1 MYCGRYE
8 LLWPVTVLSSQR
20 EAGLALVGSA
30 LILSV
35 VAILIMCT
43 QHIVCD
49 SAATTLHAIDRQLAY
64 QSAEAA
70 LADAKQA
77 IMLAGDIAAMP
88 QAQCYG
94 HLTGAMLPHG
104 AKWQSKLVPQF
115 QIALHPLVVHVQAP
129 ELQRYVYRVTAK
141 ASGFTESTQVF
152 LQADFIRPVCNS
164 SDPCEIAEIRRI
176 AWRILDKLPS
186 DWIASDVAC

>member
-1 MYCGRYE
+1 MCCGRYE

-30 LILSV
+30 LILSI

-77 IMLAGDIAAMP
+77 IMLVGDIAAMSH
-88 QAQCYG
+88 AQCYG

-115 QIALHPLVVHVQAP
+115 QIALHPLVAQIQSP
-129 ELQRYVYRVTAK
+129 EPQRYFYRVTAK
-141 ASGFTESTQVF
+141 ASGFKESTQVF
-152 LQADFIRPVCNS
+152 LQADFFRPVCNINKQ
-164 SDPCEIAEIRRI
+164 CETPEIRRI
-176 AWRILDKLPS
+176 AWRILAGLPS
-186 DWIASDVAC
+186 DWIAPDVAC